1 MDMELLEAIGQML
14 EPVKGQM
21 DKLTMHIDGEFA
33 QVKKRLGQ
41 VDELAVRMDS
51 EFARMDERMNHME
64 VSMRLMDS
72 RMNHMAASMKLM
84 NARMDKM
91 DERLDRMDERFER
104 LEDAVAQIREDS
116 EITRAAANELL
127 EWSTEISRAS
137 GFPLPELGKKIS

>member
-33 QVKKRLGQ
+33 QVEKRLDQ

-51 EFARMDERMNHME
+51 EFTRMDERMNHME

-91 DERLDRMDERFER
+91 DERFER

-127 EWSTEISRAS
+127 EWPTEISRAS

>member
-33 QVKKRLGQ
+33 QVKKRLDQ

-51 EFARMDERMNHME
+51 EFTRMDE
-64 VSMRLMDS
+64 

-84 NARMDKM
+84 NARMDK
-91 DERLDRMDERFER
+91 MDERFER

-127 EWSTEISRAS
+127 EWPTEISRAS